1 MTELDRLAGI
11 VISPAKTLE
20 DIDRR
25 PSWVLPLILLL
36 VFNFA
41 VTFVVYRVLVTDSNF
56 DWVALAKIQWEGSA
70 QVPIAQQIAALRG
83 QRERW
88 YLLPVFAVVIST
100 LALSVFFYVVLRLAR
115 AGPTFLKVFCVV
127 CWSFVIYRVLGGTLT
142 IIALLVR
149 GPANFFPAAPEAW
162 SPTSMAHLVSR
173 AAVNHNVYSAISKLD
188 VFLVWWLIVLAIGFS
203 KTSRNLSI
211 GRSAAIVSI
220 AEVGYLV
227 LDALGALP
235 GVS

>member
-11 VISPAKTLE
+11 VISPTKTLE

-25 PSWVLPLILLL
+25 PSWILPFVLLL

-56 DWVALAKIQWEGSA
+56 DQVALAKIQWDANGQGS
-70 QVPIAQQIAALRG
+70 IAEQINAMRG

-88 YLLPVFAVVIST
+88 YLLPVFAVAIST
-100 LALSVFFYVVLRLAR
+100 LLLSVFFYVVLRLAK

-127 CWSFVIYRVLGGTLT
+127 CWAFVIYRVIGGTLT

-173 AAVNHNVYSAISKLD
+173 TAVNHNVYSAISKLD
-188 VFLVWWLIVLAIGFS
+188 VFLVWWLVVLAIGFS

-211 GRSAAIVSI
+211 GRSAAIVTIS
-220 AEVGYLV
+220 EVVYLA
-227 LDALGALP
+227 LNALGALP
-235 GVS
+235 GV